1 MLNINITLIS
11 CLLAPTQSFRFHS
24 LCFSTL
30 KIQENCLPSS
40 HCVLAVKKLLCFLQ
54 RSRCEIIKENWYVS
68 SCQQAFASHSFYT
81 HFSILFYPFTLKN
94 SLCTRRDE
102 DKRQSFRTLHISTAC
117 WWCWVLIPKPNHL
130 RDMSKW
136 VGWNFEHQPQ
146 MYLPLTLRILHTTQL
161 NLASA
166 HSRPLF

>member
-24 LCFSTL
+24 LCLSTL

-81 HFSILFYPFTLKN
+81 HFSILFYPLLLKTLYAQGETRINDKVFELCIFQLLADDVEFWFRNPITWEICRSELVEILSINHKCIYLWLSAYFIQHN
-94 SLCTRRDE
+94 ST
-102 DKRQSFRTLHISTAC
+102 
-117 WWCWVLIPKPNHL
+117 
-130 RDMSKW
+130 
-136 VGWNFEHQPQ
+136 
-146 MYLPLTLRILHTTQL
+146 
-161 NLASA
+161 
-166 HSRPLF
+166 